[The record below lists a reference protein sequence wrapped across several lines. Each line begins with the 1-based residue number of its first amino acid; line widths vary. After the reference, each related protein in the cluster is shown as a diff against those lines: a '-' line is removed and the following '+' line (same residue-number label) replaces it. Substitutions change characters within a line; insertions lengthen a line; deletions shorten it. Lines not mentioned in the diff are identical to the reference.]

1 MEIVAPMVKT
11 PMSDQPAKAQ
21 WLEESKPVSCL
32 AHYQQSSEAEK
43 IAQSIILNGIR
54 CQIQ

>member
-1 MEIVAPMVKT
+1 TINKLESLPIK
-11 PMSDQPAKAQ
+11 

>member
-1 MEIVAPMVKT
+1 
-11 PMSDQPAKAQ
+11 
-21 WLEESKPVSCL
+21 
-32 AHYQQSSEAEK
+32 QSSEAEK

>member
-1 MEIVAPMVKT
+1 EQQGNISIK
-11 PMSDQPAKAQ
+11 
-21 WLEESKPVSCL
+21 WLEQSKPVSCL
-32 AHYQQSSEAEK
+32 AHYQQSPEAEK

>member
-1 MEIVAPMVKT
+1 
-11 PMSDQPAKAQ
+11 
-21 WLEESKPVSCL
+21 
-32 AHYQQSSEAEK
+32 QQSSEAEK